1 MNMVRTV
8 NGAENNYFTF
18 KIQFD
23 DQEVVL
29 RVSDLLQN

>member
-1 MNMVRTV
+1 MVRTV
-8 NGAENNYFTF
+8 NGAEDKNFTF